1 ESGSGSGSGH
11 GGSTPGASPSP
22 GRVCGGAEGVAGAG
36 AGPCSPGPA
45 APPGAGGRGSPLQLT
60 PVLLEAQVARLAEA
74 ADALARALPPLS
86 PRPPH
91 AAKRRLCR
99 DLEMC
104 ASALAIAEPAWR
116 AAQVVMSMPE
126 DDPRRME
133 EIRKY
138 AAIYGRFD
146 CKRKPEKPLTLHE
159 VSVNEAAAQLCRFM
173 PALLARRD
181 ELFPLARQVVRDAGC
196 AFAKGASPLGPGPGA

>member
-99 DLEMC
+99 DLE
-104 ASALAIAEPAWR
+104 
-116 AAQVVMSMPE
+116 VVMSMPE